1 MINHPLYLKVKSD
14 IEYTRDPPSEFN
26 SDDTEDNEMFPISTI
41 AEEKM
46 LKITERMIS
55 TYSEE
60 QLKELKIVV
69 FEGDYGEAVMY
80 CDNPTTTFRLVA
92 HCGGEDDKTT
102 LFFIAEK
109 VGKFPWRNYY
119 GLDFI
124 EKDLMWIVEYRG
136 EDT

>member
-1 MINHPLYLKVKSD
+1 MIDHPLYQKVLAD
-14 IEYTRDPPSEFN
+14 IQTSRDDPS
-26 SDDTEDNEMFPISTI
+26 SLEDNEMIPITAN

-46 LKITERMIS
+46 LKITERMID

-60 QLKELKIVV
+60 QLKELDIVV
-69 FEGDYGEAVMY
+69 FEGDFGEACMY
-80 CDNPTTTFRLVA
+80 CDNTTTNFRLVI
-92 HCGGEDDKTT
+92 HCDSEGEKTT

-109 VGKFPWRNYY
+109 RGKFPWRNYY

-136 EDT
+136 EDK